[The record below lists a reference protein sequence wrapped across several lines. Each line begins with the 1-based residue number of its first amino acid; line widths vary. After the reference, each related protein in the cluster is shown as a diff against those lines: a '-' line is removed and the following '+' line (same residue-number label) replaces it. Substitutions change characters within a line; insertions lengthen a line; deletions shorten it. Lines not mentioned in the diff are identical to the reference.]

1 MAKILIVE
9 DDARLRKMVSD
20 YLREEGHEVSVAAD
34 ENNGLA
40 ALSNS
45 TPEIVITDLMLE
57 SGSGI
62 NVLKEARAK
71 PEPPEVILVTAH
83 ATSHTAAQ
91 AMQEGAYEYLTKPYA
106 LEEIGNIVK
115 RIVARREL
123 VGQAGAIVQP
133 ADEKDGITAD
143 SAKMKHVLQLADD
156 VTVGTTSILLRGESG
171 TGKEVVARYIHANSP
186 RKEHSFVAVNCG
198 AIPESLLA
206 SALFGHE
213 QGAFTGANSR
223 KIGAFEGAN
232 NGTLLLD
239 EIGDVSL
246 STQVHLLRVLETREI
261 TRVGGSKSIPVDVR
275 LIAATHQDLEAMI
288 RSQSFREDL
297 YYRLNVYPITIP
309 PLRERRD
316 DIPALMDCF
325 LRQLGSDAGCV
336 EEKAMRMLL
345 EYTWPGNVREL
356 RNVSENLM
364 IRAKGGMISVD
375 LLHSVLP
382 DSPLH
387 TVDHQGQETLHEL
400 ESRRIREALE
410 ATNGNKTEAAKLL
423 GISRRRMY
431 SRLKILGI
439 Q

>member
-9 DDARLRKMVSD
+9 DDAPLRKMASA
-20 YLREEGHEVSVAAD
+20 YLGDEGHEVSVAAD
-34 ENNGLA
+34 EDSGLA
-40 ALSNS
+40 ALNS
-45 TPEIVITDLMLE
+45 FAPEIVITDLMLE

-62 NVLKEARAK
+62 NILKEARAK

-91 AMQEGAYEYLTKPYA
+91 AMQEGAYEYLTKPYS

-115 RIVARREL
+115 RILDRREL
-123 VGQAGAIVQP
+123 VGRTGAVAQP
-133 ADEKDGITAD
+133 VGDRGGIIAD
-143 SAKMKHVLQLADD
+143 SAKMQHVLELTDD
-156 VTVGTTSILLRGESG
+156 VISSTTSILLRGESG
-171 TGKEVVARYIHANSP
+171 TGKEIVARYIHANSP
-186 RKEHSFVAVNCG
+186 RKDHAFVAVNCG

-223 KIGAFEGAN
+223 KIGAFEGADQ
-232 NGTLLLD
+232 GTLLLD

-261 TRVGGSKSIPVDVR
+261 TRVGGNESIPIDVR
-275 LIAATHQDLEAMI
+275 LIAATHQNLEAMI
-288 RSQSFREDL
+288 RSKSFREDL

-316 DIPALMDCF
+316 DIPALTDFF
-325 LRQLGSDAGCV
+325 LRQWGSDAGRV
-336 EEKAMRMLL
+336 EENAMRMLM

-364 IRAKGGMISVD
+364 IRAKGGMITLD
-375 LLHSVLP
+375 LLRSVLP
-382 DSPLH
+382 ESPLQS
-387 TVDHQGQETLHEL
+387 TDNQGQETLHEL
-400 ESRRIREALE
+400 ESRRICEALE
-410 ATNGNKTEAAKLL
+410 ATNGNKTEAARLL